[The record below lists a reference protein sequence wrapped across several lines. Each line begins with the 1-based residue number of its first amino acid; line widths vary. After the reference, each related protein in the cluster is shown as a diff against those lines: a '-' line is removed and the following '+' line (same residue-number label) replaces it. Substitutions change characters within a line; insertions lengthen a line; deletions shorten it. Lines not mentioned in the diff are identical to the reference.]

1 MSELVSLREEKKFK
15 PRPQNKF
22 LVSLRDSLQ
31 NFPRDPR
38 PFYFGVGPFLSSGI
52 RVFLGMTL
60 LRKQTARKSF
70 SIFFFSEKILVLA

>member
-1 MSELVSLREEKKFK
+1 MSELVALTEEKKFK

-38 PFYFGVGPFLSSGI
+38 PFYFGVIPGHSCPQGY
-52 RVFLGMTL
+52 V
-60 LRKQTARKSF
+60 
-70 SIFFFSEKILVLA
+70 FFFE